1 MKLGL
6 LVLSVTLI
14 LMPDRV
20 GETYVCLADMANH
33 RISSAFH
40 VEYTC
45 IHDTRYKEW

>member
-20 GETYVCLADMANH
+20 RETSVCLADMANH

-40 VEYTC
+40 DEYTC
-45 IHDTRYKEW
+45 IQYTYYKN